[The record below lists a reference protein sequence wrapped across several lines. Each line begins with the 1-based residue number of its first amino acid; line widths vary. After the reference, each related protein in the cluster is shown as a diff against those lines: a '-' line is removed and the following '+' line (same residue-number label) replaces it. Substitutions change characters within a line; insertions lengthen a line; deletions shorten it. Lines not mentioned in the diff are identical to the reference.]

1 MQQQV
6 QQTIQELSQ
15 MQVRVIVLPISK
27 ELAESILNDYKPTIK
42 AFSINDVK
50 RALPQFILDKI
61 DTMEMVKH
69 ITLSGKVQRTVV
81 INMLN
86 GESVTGEPSVSE
98 SVANDKE
105 VINIRLALENAIS
118 KLLPFENY
126 LQSQEAYQAS
136 KNT

>member
-15 MQVRVIVLPISK
+15 MQVRVIVLSISK

-61 DTMEMVKH
+61 DTLEMVKH